1 MKEFRAT
8 KRQIV
13 GNRRDMSLMLS
24 GAATITFD
32 HSMAKVKLHSTGDAL
47 AEDWRAVGRDMKRAL
62 ASVGR

>member
-1 MKEFRAT
+1 MREIRAIR
-8 KRQIV
+8 KQIV
-13 GNRRDMSLMLS
+13 SNRRDISLMLS

-32 HSMAKVKLHSTGDAL
+32 QSMAKVKLRSTREAL

>member
-1 MKEFRAT
+1 
-8 KRQIV
+8 
-13 GNRRDMSLMLS
+13 MSLMLS